1 MLYIVCTK
9 QLDQQ
14 KNEFSCSTYCWLI
27 ILNKLAIFM
36 TVANTMMLLVCTISG
51 DVAITAS
58 SVVPYTL
65 STAVD
70 QSMYKP
76 EQGFIYCKS
85 IHNTDGDLISD
96 YHVSDMRMVLA
107 VKCFLKGTS
116 KVTHTFGMILIQ
128 MEVAPI
134 QSVVKNAQ

>member
-1 MLYIVCTK
+1 M
-9 QLDQQ
+9 
-14 KNEFSCSTYCWLI
+14 
-27 ILNKLAIFM
+27 
-36 TVANTMMLLVCTISG
+36 
-51 DVAITAS
+51 ITAS
-58 SVVPYTL
+58 SVVPCTL

-76 EQGFIYCKS
+76 EQGFIS
-85 IHNTDGDLISD
+85 IIKVSTMLMVTSSVTIA
-96 YHVSDMRMVLA
+96 VSDMRMVLA